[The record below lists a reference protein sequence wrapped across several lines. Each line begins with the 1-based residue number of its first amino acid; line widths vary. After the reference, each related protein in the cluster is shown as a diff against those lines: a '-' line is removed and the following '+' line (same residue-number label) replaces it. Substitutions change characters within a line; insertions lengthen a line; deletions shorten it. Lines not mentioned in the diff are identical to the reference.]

1 MLLHVT
7 ILYLLFRDF
16 LLQLLNLLLIAI
28 YIGSIF
34 SVFDLLIDFISRHLP
49 LQLGVNV
56 FDAQEN
62 LQFLDISSGKV
73 NVDHLALGQLAQ
85 NFLKVAPKRSLKLQQ

>member
-1 MLLHVT
+1 
-7 ILYLLFRDF
+7 
-16 LLQLLNLLLIAI
+16 
-28 YIGSIF
+28 
-34 SVFDLLIDFISRHLP
+34 LLIDFISCHLP

>member
-1 MLLHVT
+1 VVLLQVT
-7 ILYLLFRDF
+7 ILYLLFRDL

-56 FDAQEN
+56 FYAQEN
-62 LQFLDISSGKV
+62 LKFLDISSGKV
-73 NVDHLALGQLAQ
+73 DVDHLALGQVAQ
-85 NFLKVAPKRSLKLQQ
+85 NFLKVAPKRGLKL